1 MASLTVSS
9 SDLTA
14 SFIATSLGPSS
25 PKDNRTSTLMFPMYT
40 PDSKHVCD
48 LELGGTTSVPYKV
61 DKMRVMKRYT
71 QMILYFYPYKYFRK
85 KKKIATSSSAQV
97 LHLAAASS
105 SSS

>member
-40 PDSKHVCD
+40 PDK
-48 LELGGTTSVPYKV
+48 
-61 DKMRVMKRYT
+61 
-71 QMILYFYPYKYFRK
+71 RK
-85 KKKIATSSSAQV
+85 KKLPLPVQLRYYTLLLLLLLLLDFFRFSTEEEEPIIRST
-97 LHLAAASS
+97 
-105 SSS
+105 